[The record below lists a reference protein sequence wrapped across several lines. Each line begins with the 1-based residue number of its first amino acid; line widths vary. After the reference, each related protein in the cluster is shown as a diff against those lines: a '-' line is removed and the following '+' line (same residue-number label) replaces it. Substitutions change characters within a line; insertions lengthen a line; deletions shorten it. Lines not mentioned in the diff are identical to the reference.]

1 MSTHAAE
8 GLRDRKKR
16 QTRTALA
23 HAAVRLVAERGLDNV
38 TVEDISAAADVSPR
52 TFFNY
57 FAGKEDA
64 VLGPDPEAGP
74 RMRANVLSQPAHL
87 SAAEA
92 VREALLAEVAAELAD
107 DRDFWLLRMR
117 VVQQHPVLVAKVFAG
132 GEAVE
137 RHLVAAIAQRV
148 GLPADDT
155 YPLLLAAAAG
165 AAFRVAVTRWSST
178 AAPLQDLLAEALDML
193 AAGLAEPPR
202 AEPRDG
208 RLGDDRHG
216 QPRGDQ
222 PGGDQARQVTEARH
236 DDA

>member
-1 MSTHAAE
+1 MTTHAAE

-16 QTRTALA
+16 QTRTALG
-23 HAAVRLVAERGLDNV
+23 HAAVRLVAEHGLDHV

-74 RMRANVLSQPAHL
+74 RLRARVLAQPADL
-87 SAAEA
+87 STAAA
-92 VREALLAEVAAELAD
+92 VREALLEEVAAELAD
-107 DRDFWLLRMR
+107 DRELWLLRMR
-117 VVQQHPVLVAKVFAG
+117 VVQQHPVLLAKLFSG
-132 GEAVE
+132 GEALE
-137 RHLVAAIAQRV
+137 RDLVAGIAERV

-155 YPLLLAAAAG
+155 YPLLLGAAAG

-178 AAPLQDLLAEALDML
+178 AAPLHDLLAEALDLL

-202 AEPRDG
+202 
-208 RLGDDRHG
+208 
-216 QPRGDQ
+216 QS
-222 PGGDQARQVTEARH
+222 
-236 DDA
+236 

>member
-1 MSTHAAE
+1 MTTHAAE

-16 QTRTALA
+16 QTRTALG
-23 HAAVRLVAERGLDNV
+23 HAAVRLVAERGLDHV

-57 FAGKEDA
+57 FAGKEEA

-74 RMRANVLSQPAHL
+74 RLRARVLAQPAGL
-87 SAAEA
+87 STAAA
-92 VREALLAEVAAELAD
+92 VRAALLEEVAAELAD
-107 DRDFWLLRMR
+107 DRELWLLRMR
-117 VVQQHPVLVAKVFAG
+117 VVQQHPVLLAKLFSG
-132 GEAVE
+132 GEALE
-137 RHLVAAIAQRV
+137 RDLVAGIAERV

-178 AAPLQDLLAEALDML
+178 AAPLHDLLAETLDLL

-202 AEPRDG
+202 RS
-208 RLGDDRHG
+208 
-216 QPRGDQ
+216 
-222 PGGDQARQVTEARH
+222 
-236 DDA
+236 